1 MTNPTIYTEK
11 QRFKQ
16 WWLWLILLITNVYGL
31 YTAYFQFI
39 KSKNTIDKQLNI
51 NNVLIETIIILAI
64 NLLFYYIK
72 LETRIDSKS
81 ISVRFFPFQL
91 KERVYNWEE
100 IKSANIR
107 TYKPLLEYGGW
118 GIRGFG
124 NNRALNISGNKG
136 LQLEFKNGK
145 KLLIGTVKAP
155 EVESI
160 LEELDKNIA

>member
-1 MTNPTIYTEK
+1 
-11 QRFKQ
+11 
-16 WWLWLILLITNVYGL
+16 
-31 YTAYFQFI
+31 
-39 KSKNTIDKQLNI
+39 
-51 NNVLIETIIILAI
+51 
-64 NLLFYYIK
+64 
-72 LETRIDSKS
+72 
-81 ISVRFFPFQL
+81 L

-107 TYKPLLEYGGW
+107 TYKPLMEYGGW

-145 KLLIGTVKAP
+145 KLLIGTEKST
-155 EVESI
+155 EMESI

>member
-1 MTNPTIYTEK
+1 MTNPTIYIEK

-16 WWLWLILLITNVYGL
+16 WWLWLILLITNVHGL

-91 KERVYNWEE
+91 KERVYDWEE

-107 TYKPLLEYGGW
+107 TYKPLMEYGGW

-145 KLLIGTVKAP
+145 KLLIGTIKAT
-155 EVESI
+155 EMESI

>member
-1 MTNPTIYTEK
+1 MTNPAIYTEK

-107 TYKPLLEYGGW
+107 TYKPLMEYGGW

-145 KLLIGTVKAP
+145 KLLIGTEKST
-155 EVESI
+155 EMESI

>member
-16 WWLWLILLITNVYGL
+16 WWLWLILLITNAHGL

-107 TYKPLLEYGGW
+107 TYKPLMEYGGW

-145 KLLIGTVKAP
+145 KLLIGTEKST
-155 EVESI
+155 EMESI